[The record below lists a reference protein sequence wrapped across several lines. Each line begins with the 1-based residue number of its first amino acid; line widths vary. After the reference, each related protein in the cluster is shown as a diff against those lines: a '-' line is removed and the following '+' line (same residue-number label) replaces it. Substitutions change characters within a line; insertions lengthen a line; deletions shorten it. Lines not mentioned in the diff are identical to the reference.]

1 MKVRGTDTFSDD
13 IPIVAARLQRHF
25 LLVHDIFQLA
35 TYFTNLKSGKKNR
48 YDNRFIYRDHL
59 ISKCHF

>member
-35 TYFTNLKSGKKNR
+35 TYFTNLKSGKKKTVMKIGS
-48 YDNRFIYRDHL
+48 FTETI
-59 ISKCHF
+59 

>member
-35 TYFTNLKSGKKNR
+35 TYFTNLKSGKKTVKKIGS
-48 YDNRFIYRDHL
+48 FTETI
-59 ISKCHF
+59 